1 MAKSEQKM
9 LDDYEKLILRTL
21 QRNGRASTQ
30 ELSEAVGLSSSPC
43 WRRVKKLEEEGYITG
58 YAAILDRKKLGLR
71 ALAYVYASLMDH
83 SESAIS
89 TFQNFVATS
98 EQVVEC
104 ASTTGE
110 SDFILKVAET
120 DPEALEKFIME
131 RILRLGVV
139 RNTTTNFILRQT
151 KVAVALPVF

>member
-1 MAKSEQKM
+1 MAKSEKNM

-30 ELSEAVGLSSSPC
+30 ELSETVGLSSSPC

-71 ALAYVYASLMDH
+71 ALAYVHVSLMDH

-120 DPEALEKFIME
+120 DPEALEQFIME

>member
-1 MAKSEQKM
+1 
-9 LDDYEKLILRTL
+9 
-21 QRNGRASTQ
+21 
-30 ELSEAVGLSSSPC
+30 
-43 WRRVKKLEEEGYITG
+43 
-58 YAAILDRKKLGLR
+58 
-71 ALAYVYASLMDH
+71 MDH

-89 TFQNFVATS
+89 TFQNFVAIS

-120 DPEALEKFIME
+120 DPESLEQFIME